1 MTGVTEIQLHVIE
14 DLNLLCFSWLT
25 KSITFNGDFQENGI
39 VLEVVPGLDFFV
51 FSEFCT
57 TKAGVF
63 LQFWSSK
70 EWLVLWTGV
79 GFDGELDVF
88 PMCVVVVL
96 IQQVKRDSIV
106 ERPF

>member
-1 MTGVTEIQLHVIE
+1 MTRVTEIQLHVTE
-14 DLNLLCFSWLT
+14 DLNLPCFSWLT

-51 FSEFCT
+51 FSELCT
-57 TKAGVF
+57 TKASVF

-79 GFDGELDVF
+79 GFDGELNVF

-96 IQQVKRDSIV
+96 IQQVKRDSII